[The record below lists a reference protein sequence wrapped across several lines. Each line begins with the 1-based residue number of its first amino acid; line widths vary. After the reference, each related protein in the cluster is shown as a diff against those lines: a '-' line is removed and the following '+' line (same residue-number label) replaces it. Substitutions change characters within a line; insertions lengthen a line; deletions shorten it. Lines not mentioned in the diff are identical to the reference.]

1 MVDVHGFSIAL
12 FHYRRDITT
21 FDPCWLQIDSLG
33 ALDSGPLFLGPFSAN
48 KNGELLYPDAIF
60 QRSTGQNP
68 NFPEFK
74 HVKTPISQ
82 ISTGFAEGD
91 ETLHWR
97 CDRDGEMIWAWL
109 EK

>member
-33 ALDSGPLFLGPFSAN
+33 ALDIVVRSFWVPFSAN

-60 QRSTGQNP
+60 QRSTMYY
-68 NFPEFK
+68 
-74 HVKTPISQ
+74 
-82 ISTGFAEGD
+82 
-91 ETLHWR
+91 R
-97 CDRDGEMIWAWL
+97 
-109 EK
+109 